1 MNDLETRRV
10 RGDCYHARALVD
22 RLEQSPTAAPAE
34 IAQARKVAYLTIR
47 RARALG
53 VVVPSW
59 RRRDAVV
66 RSSIDGD
73 AAGDLLRLIAEKQD
87 AALNDRRP

>member
-1 MNDLETRRV
+1 MIDLETRRI
-10 RGDCYHARALVD
+10 RGDCYQARALVD
-22 RLEQSPTAAPAE
+22 RLEQSPTSAPAE

-59 RRRDAVV
+59 RRRNAV
-66 RSSIDGD
+66 RSSLLDG
-73 AAGDLLRLIAEKQD
+73 
-87 AALNDRRP
+87 RP

>member
-1 MNDLETRRV
+1 MKPYVDDLETRRI
-10 RGDCYHARALVD
+10 RGDAYQARALVD
-22 RLEQSPTAAPAE
+22 RLEHSPTAAPAE

-59 RRRDAVV
+59 RRAIAV
-66 RSSIDGD
+66 RSSIVDG
-73 AAGDLLRLIAEKQD
+73 
-87 AALNDRRP
+87 RP